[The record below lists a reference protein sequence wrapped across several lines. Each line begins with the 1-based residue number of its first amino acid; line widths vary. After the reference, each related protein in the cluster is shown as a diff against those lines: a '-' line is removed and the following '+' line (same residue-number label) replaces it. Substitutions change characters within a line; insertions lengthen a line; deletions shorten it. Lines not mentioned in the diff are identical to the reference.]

1 MEQSTLLETR
11 KLPAGHTLHRRPGR
25 VRLTVCEGP
34 ASGTQVTVRETR
46 IRGGRSRVNDL
57 VIDDG
62 SVSGAHFE
70 LRLGPGGVALR
81 DLGSTNGTWVNG
93 VRIREVWIEPGVV
106 FHAGRCGIRLDAAE
120 QVEVP
125 ISESPRFEQ
134 LIGASPA
141 MREVFSLLGRVAPT
155 PMDVLLGGETG
166 TGKELAARA
175 IHDRSPRRGGPFV
188 VLDCAALPR
197 ELAESAILGHRKGA
211 FTGAVSDRVGAAQDA
226 HQGTLFLDE
235 IGELPLDVQ
244 PKLLRVLERREVQ
257 RIGETRARPVDIRVI
272 AATHRD
278 LRQMVGDGK
287 FREDLYFRLSDIRVE
302 LPPLRDRGDDI
313 LLIARAILDELAA
326 QHGRSLTLTEDA
338 CAYLRGCA
346 WPGNVRELRKTMRR
360 AAFMA
365 QGAAVE
371 RSDLAPGWREP
382 ALPQR
387 EDEARRDGA
396 ALDELCDLPFKAAR
410 EAFEREYLGRLMKD
424 AGGNLSEAARRASY
438 SRQGLRD
445 LLKRLGIYQGDTG

>member
-1 MEQSTLLETR
+1 MAVWTDPAAM
-11 KLPAGHTLHRRPGR
+11 LPAGHTLHRRPGR

-93 VRIREVWIEPGVV
+93 VRIREVWIEPGAV

-166 TGKELAARA
+166 TGK
-175 IHDRSPRRGGPFV
+175 
-188 VLDCAALPR
+188 
-197 ELAESAILGHRKGA
+197 
-211 FTGAVSDRVGAAQDA
+211 
-226 HQGTLFLDE
+226 
-235 IGELPLDVQ
+235 
-244 PKLLRVLERREVQ
+244 
-257 RIGETRARPVDIRVI
+257 
-272 AATHRD
+272 
-278 LRQMVGDGK
+278 
-287 FREDLYFRLSDIRVE
+287 
-302 LPPLRDRGDDI
+302 
-313 LLIARAILDELAA
+313 
-326 QHGRSLTLTEDA
+326 
-338 CAYLRGCA
+338 
-346 WPGNVRELRKTMRR
+346 
-360 AAFMA
+360 
-365 QGAAVE
+365 
-371 RSDLAPGWREP
+371 
-382 ALPQR
+382 
-387 EDEARRDGA
+387 
-396 ALDELCDLPFKAAR
+396 
-410 EAFEREYLGRLMKD
+410 
-424 AGGNLSEAARRASY
+424 
-438 SRQGLRD
+438 
-445 LLKRLGIYQGDTG
+445 